1 MKSTR
6 PRCSAARARTA
17 PAPLAAAKGAGV
29 ELSPVGDFSLYDHV
43 LDAQLLVGAVPPRFG
58 FDPAQL
64 STEQYFQLARG
75 NAKQPALEMTKWF
88 DTNYH
93 YLVPEWHADT
103 AFQAQ
108 PQRLL
113 AQVREAQALG
123 LRAKPVLLGP
133 LSLLWLGKS
142 KGADFDKL
150 ALLPGLL
157 QAYRELLAA
166 LAEAKVEW
174 VQIDEPILALD
185 LPQEWLTAFDPAY
198 QQLQDSSLRLLLAT
212 YFGSVAE
219 HAERLKRLPVAGLH
233 LTWCARRCS
242 WKPSPPAGRRTRCCP
257 PASSMAAISGAPTCP
272 ARWPACCRW
281 PPNWASACGL
291 PPVAPCCTPLRPGG
305 GNPARCRRQDLA
317 RLRGAEAERTE
328 GIEARRGTRPRRH
341 RQ

>member
-1 MKSTR
+1 M
-6 PRCSAARARTA
+6 
-17 PAPLAAAKGAGV
+17 
-29 ELSPVGDFSLYDHV
+29 
-43 LDAQLLVGAVPPRFG
+43 GAVPPRFG

-233 LTWCARRCS
+233 LDLVRAPLQLEAFAAGWPQDKVLSAGVIDGRNIWRADLSRALAGLLPLAAELGERLWIAPSCSLLHTPSTWRR
-242 WKPSPPAGRRTRCCP
+242 KPS
-257 PASSMAAISGAPTCP
+257 SMST
-272 ARWPACCRW
+272 
-281 PPNWASACGL
+281 S
-291 PPVAPCCTPLRPGG
+291 RPGS
-305 GNPARCRRQDLA
+305 PSRCRS
-317 RLRGAEAERTE
+317 
-328 GIEARRGTRPRRH
+328 
-341 RQ
+341 